1 MGDYLDKKEI
11 QDFIIEQSEE
21 EIDNVGK
28 DEYEST
34 ELSEGNNSNQHFS
47 LKKGDEL
54 RSNIVKRRWWEEDM
68 NYLFGA
74 EDEGYWSC
82 IKGFASILGKSE
94 ENSSVIR
101 AIVYETLA
109 YIKTAEGLAVETT
122 NSLSSVSL
130 EDYYPEL
137 QEIAIF
143 ACFDPKNPNATSW
156 RGGEEAVVFLGKYVL
171 DKERSI
177 NEGYFVFKL
186 TDESISVTTCDTN
199 VIPESLEKYII
210 KEL

>member
-1 MGDYLDKKEI
+1 MGDYLREI

-21 EIDNVGK
+21 EIDNACK

-34 ELSEGNNSNQHFS
+34 ELSDSKNTNKHFS

-82 IKGFASILGKSE
+82 IKGFASIFRNPK
-94 ENSSVIR
+94 ENSTIS

-109 YIKTAEGLAVETT
+109 YIKTGDDFAVETT
-122 NSLSSVSL
+122 STLNSTSL
-130 EDYYPEL
+130 EDYYPKQ

>member
-1 MGDYLDKKEI
+1 MGDYLDKREI

-21 EIDNVGK
+21 EIDNACK

-34 ELSEGNNSNQHFS
+34 ELSDSKNTNKHFS

-54 RSNIVKRRWWEEDM
+54 RCNIVKRRWWEEDM

-74 EDEGYWSC
+74 EDEGYWSS
-82 IKGFASILGKSE
+82 IKGFASILPILRD
-94 ENSSVIR
+94 NSSAIR
-101 AIVYETLA
+101 AIVYEKLSF
-109 YIKTAEGLAVETT
+109 IKTGDDFAVETT
-122 NSLSSVSL
+122 STLNSTSL
-130 EDYYPEL
+130 EDYYPKQ

>member
-1 MGDYLDKKEI
+1 MGDYLREI

-21 EIDNVGK
+21 EIDNACK

-34 ELSEGNNSNQHFS
+34 ELSDSKNTNKHFS

-82 IKGFASILGKSE
+82 IKGFASILRNPK
-94 ENSSVIR
+94 ENSTIS

-109 YIKTAEGLAVETT
+109 YIKTGDDFAVETT
-122 NSLSSVSL
+122 STLNSTSL
-130 EDYYPEL
+130 EDYYPKQ

-143 ACFDPKNPNATSW
+143 ACFDPKNPNAPSW

>member
-1 MGDYLDKKEI
+1 MNI
-11 QDFIIEQSEE
+11 NQFRF
-21 EIDNVGK
+21 
-28 DEYEST
+28 
-34 ELSEGNNSNQHFS
+34 LSDSNNEKLSF
-47 LKKGDEL
+47 
-54 RSNIVKRRWWEEDM
+54 
-68 NYLFGA
+68 
-74 EDEGYWSC
+74 
-82 IKGFASILGKSE
+82 
-94 ENSSVIR
+94 
-101 AIVYETLA
+101 
-109 YIKTAEGLAVETT
+109 IKTGDDFAVETT
-122 NSLSSVSL
+122 STLNSTSL
-130 EDYYPEL
+130 EDYYPKQ

>member
-1 MGDYLDKKEI
+1 MGDYLREI

-21 EIDNVGK
+21 EIDNACK

-34 ELSEGNNSNQHFS
+34 ELSDSKNTNKHFS

-82 IKGFASILGKSE
+82 IKGFASILRNPK
-94 ENSSVIR
+94 ENSTIS

-109 YIKTAEGLAVETT
+109 YIKTGDDFAVETT
-122 NSLSSVSL
+122 STLNSTSL
-130 EDYYPEL
+130 EDYYPKQ

-186 TDESISVTTCDTN
+186 TDESISVTTCDTI